1 MFRTLTAIALTGLLL
16 SSCEPTQRTN
26 PEAEKARAAA
36 RIKAQQE
43 KEAADAQA
51 ARMAEESRRKA
62 AAEAAAREA
71 AAQQPAPAPDAS
83 SSILL
88 VNSTL
93 QNYNP
98 MQPWEKENVRKVKAL
113 GVSLGNG
120 MVLTTGAVVKA
131 ATYVE
136 LSLPDQSRTVP
147 ARVIRVDEG
156 LNLALLGVLHETD
169 SSIIGDRVA
178 LQTGEAMKQGD
189 TAELAGLM
197 DGLVPV
203 KVPMQVESFDVDT
216 IPQLQLRAARPIP
229 AQHDSGAPIMKDGKL
244 VGLSMNYN
252 SDDMLLTVVNAEM
265 IQRFLSR
272 QDGEAVPFLGL
283 QCATLSDPVFRRY
296 LKLEP
301 DSGGLYISKVRPGG
315 SAETVGIREGD
326 VLMAI
331 DDMPIDNVG
340 RCKHPLYGTIDAT
353 AVLRGHKPVGAV
365 MNLTVSRA
373 GQLQHFNMPLD
384 RKVLDARIFGED
396 KTGEQPRYVMWGGLL
411 FQPLTETFLNHVRRS
426 SGGNLPLEFQK
437 LVNDEAA
444 LRAEGITEVVA
455 LTAVVPTP
463 ATLGYDSVR
472 FCRVEAVNGKAV
484 KGFENFVQLLDEP
497 TGNGIT
503 ELQLNKA
510 PFRIYMDRLSVESV
524 NSILQNKGIS
534 PLRKVER

>member
-43 KEAADAQA
+43 KAAADAEA
-51 ARMAEESRRKA
+51 ARKAEEARRKA
-62 AAEAAAREA
+62 AEEAAARQA
-71 AAQQPAPAPDAS
+71 AAEKPAPEPEAS
-83 SSILL
+83 SAILL
-88 VNSTL
+88 VNSSL

-98 MQPWEKENVRKVKAL
+98 MQPWEKENVRKVSAL
-113 GVSLGNG
+113 GVNLGNG
-120 MVLTTGAVVKA
+120 MVLTTANVVKA

-147 ARVIRVDEG
+147 ARVIRCDEG
-156 LNLALLGVLHETD
+156 LNLALLSVLHETD
-169 SSIIGDRVA
+169 ASIISERVA
-178 LQTGEAMKQGD
+178 LQTGEPMKQGD
-189 TAELAGLM
+189 TAQLAGLV

-203 KVPMQVESFDVDT
+203 KIPMQAESFEVDT

-229 AQHDSGAPIMKDGKL
+229 DEHDSGAPVMKDGKL
-244 VGLSMNYN
+244 VGLSVGYD
-252 SDDMLLTVVNAEM
+252 SESMLLTVVNAEM
-265 IQRFLSR
+265 IQRFLA
-272 QDGEAVPFLGL
+272 QQEGEVVPVAGIQFAKLH
-283 QCATLSDPVFRRY
+283 DPVFRRY

-301 DSGGLYISKVRPGG
+301 DSGGLYISKVVPGG
-315 SAETVGIREGD
+315 SAESVGIREGD
-326 VLMAI
+326 VLMAV

-340 RCKHPLYGTIDAT
+340 RCKHHLYGTIDAT

-365 MNLTVSRA
+365 LNLTVSRA
-373 GQLQHFNMPLD
+373 GQLQNFNMPLD
-384 RKVLDARIFGED
+384 RKVLNSHIFGQD

-411 FQPLTETFLNHVRRS
+411 FQPLTATYLDHLRRS
-426 SGGNLPLEFQK
+426 SGGNLPPEFQK
-437 LVNDEAA
+437 LVNNEKE
-444 LRAEGITEVVA
+444 LRAEGVAEVVA

-472 FCRVEAVNGKAV
+472 FCRVETVNGKTV
-484 KGFENFVQLLDEP
+484 KDFTHFVHLLDEP
-497 TGNGIT
+497 TENGLT

-510 PFRIYMDRLSVESV
+510 PFRIYMERQAVEPV
-524 NSILQNKGIS
+524 NHILESKGIS